1 MNERA
6 AADTPRIAAPI
17 VEDTTLRDGE
27 QAPGI
32 VFSIEEKV
40 AIASLL
46 DRVGVPMIE
55 VGIPAM
61 GGQECEAIR
70 RIQALKLN
78 ARLVGWNR
86 GKREDLEASF
96 DLGLTHVH
104 IGLPSSKQL
113 LEDGLRRDRT
123 WLLKTMAELVGYAK
137 SRAEFV
143 SLSAE
148 DVCRAE
154 PDFLLQYARVAKES
168 GADRLRM
175 SDTVGL
181 ATPESY
187 AGLVARVSQEAG
199 IPVMVHAHND
209 FGLGVANTLAG
220 LAAGARYC
228 HVTVNGVGERA
239 GMPPLDEVVLAL
251 KHLYG
256 VDLGWNL
263 KLLPELA
270 ERVSKACGVPL
281 HPWKPIVGSNV
292 FAHES
297 GIHVAGMLRNEKTFE
312 PISPD
317 EVGAQ
322 RRLVLGKHSGSH
334 AIEAVLRERGVVVEP
349 ERAQHLLGQ
358 VRSEAVRK
366 KRAITVEEL
375 EELNASLA

>member
-1 MNERA
+1 MTA
-6 AADTPRIAAPI
+6 ATAPRPVRIKPPI
-17 VEDTTLRDGE
+17 IEDTTLRDGE

-32 VFSIEEKV
+32 VFSVEEKV
-40 AIASLL
+40 AIAALL
-46 DRVGVPMIE
+46 DRIGVPMIE

-61 GGQECEAIR
+61 GGDEREAIR
-70 RIQALKLN
+70 RIQALKLK
-78 ARLVGWNR
+78 AKLVGWNR

-96 DLGLTHVH
+96 ALGLTCVH
-104 IGLPSSKQL
+104 IGLPTSKEL
-113 LEDGLRRDRT
+113 LQEGLRRDRS
-123 WLLKTMAELVGYAK
+123 WLLKTMEELVGFARA
-137 SRAEFV
+137 RAEFV

-154 PDFLLQYARVAKES
+154 PDFLVEYARAARAA

-181 ATPESY
+181 ATPEYY
-187 AGLVARVSQEAG
+187 AGLVARVSAEAG

-251 KHLYG
+251 KRLYG
-256 VDLGWNL
+256 VDLGWDL
-263 KLLPELA
+263 RLLPELA
-270 ERVSKACGVPL
+270 ELVSKACGVPL
-281 HPWKPIVGSNV
+281 PPWKPIVGANV

-312 PISPD
+312 PIAPE
-317 EVGAQ
+317 EVGGR

-334 AIEAVLRERGVVVEP
+334 GIEQVLRERGVPVDAA
-349 ERAQHLLGQ
+349 RAQRLLSL
-358 VRSEAVRK
+358 VRSEAVRQ
-366 KRAITVEEL
+366 KRAITPEEL
-375 EELNASLA
+375 EALNARLA